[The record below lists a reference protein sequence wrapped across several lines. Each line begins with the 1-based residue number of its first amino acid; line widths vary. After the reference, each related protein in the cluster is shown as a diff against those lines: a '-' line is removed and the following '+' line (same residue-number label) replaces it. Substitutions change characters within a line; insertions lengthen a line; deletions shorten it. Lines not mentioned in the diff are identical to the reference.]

1 MDLIHACIYKIQC
14 HFLFLMP
21 YEASLLSE
29 TTSVLVL
36 CFAFFLECALSTGGV
51 SAFFAFLLGLPSST
65 SLYEDSSSL
74 VGRHLF
80 ADMDLRLWPGILHLS
95 AVGRHQ

>member
-36 CFAFFLECALSTGGV
+36 CFAFFLGCALSTGV
-51 SAFFAFLLGLPSST
+51 SAFFAFLLGLPSSI
-65 SLYEDSSSL
+65 SLYEDS
-74 VGRHLF
+74 
-80 ADMDLRLWPGILHLS
+80 
-95 AVGRHQ
+95 